1 MLYIIRHGQTE
12 MNSRRLLQGRSDV
25 PLNSRGIAQA
35 EEAALRL
42 RSKGVCFDHAFSSPL
57 TRALQTAE
65 ILAAGIPVQ
74 ADIRLIEMD
83 YGPYEGSDLSAPA
96 PELKRFFEDLIR
108 NPAPAGMEPLQ
119 SVVVRSGEFLEEI
132 RSLKGNVLISTHAV
146 SMKGILEYLSPDS
159 HGSYWSKYIA
169 NCEIYCSEQSEAG
182 FTVPF
187 SLGTGLPVTPGV

>member
-12 MNSRRLLQGRSDV
+12 MNSRRLLQGRSDI
-25 PLNSRGIAQA
+25 PLNSQGIAQA
-35 EEAALRL
+35 EEAALLL
-42 RSKGVCFDHAFSSPL
+42 RSKGICFDHVFSSPL
-57 TRALQTAE
+57 ARAVQTAA
-65 ILAAGIPVQ
+65 ILADGTPVHT
-74 ADIRLIEMD
+74 DPRLIEMD
-83 YGPYEGSDLSAPA
+83 YGPYEGADLRDPA
-96 PELKRFFEDLIR
+96 PELRHFFEDFIR

-119 SVVVRSGEFLEEI
+119 EVVARTGQFLEEL
-132 RSLKGNVLISTHAV
+132 RLLKGNVLISTHAV

-169 NCEIYCSEQSEAG
+169 NCEIYCCEQSEAG